1 VSHVTSD
8 VTWGQPEWGQ
18 REETQQARQA
28 SRPAAWRRA
37 TAWLVDFSL
46 VLAAAV
52 GLGIFTFNRI
62 SAMVTDVPGL
72 VEKGAWQVL
81 TSGGDMQGA
90 GEDFGRAVWN
100 DAIGAV
106 QQGFALLVLA
116 TFLYQWLALAFTGT
130 TLGKAAL
137 GLRVVPRGQDGGRLG
152 WGRAARRAAVTTVAD
167 VGVFS
172 LACCLLLS
180 GGFAVS
186 ALVWLAAIA
195 LFWANALPS
204 AFGPGRS
211 LADRAAGSAVT
222 GGLLRAAATA
232 TAAGT
237 RAVIASSRDYAAD
250 RFRRSGEVPAPGI
263 APGAPPIEPPRP
275 STPPPGP

>member
-1 VSHVTSD
+1 M
-8 VTWGQPEWGQ
+8 WGQSGEAP
-18 REETQQARQA
+18 TAAR
-28 SRPAAWRRA
+28 RPAAWRRGL
-37 TAWLVDFSL
+37 AWLVDFSL

-72 VEKGAWQVL
+72 VEKGAWQVI
-81 TSGGDMQGA
+81 TSGGDLEGA

-130 TLGKAAL
+130 TLGKASL
-137 GLRVVPRGQDGGRLG
+137 GLRVVARDGGRLG
-152 WGRAARRAAVTTVAD
+152 RGRAARRAAVTTIAD

-180 GGFAVS
+180 GGFALS
-186 ALVWLAAIA
+186 AVVWLAAIA

-204 AFGPGRS
+204 LVGPGRS
-211 LADRAAGSAVT
+211 LADRAAGGAVT

-237 RAVIASSRDYAAD
+237 RAVITTGRDYAAD
-250 RFRRSGEVPAPGI
+250 RFRRGGEVPA
-263 APGAPPIEPPRP
+263 APDADRG
-275 STPPPGP
+275 

>member
-1 VSHVTSD
+1 VT
-8 VTWGQPEWGQ
+8 WGQ
-18 REETQQARQA
+18 REETQPQQA
-28 SRPAAWRRA
+28 RPAAWRRGL
-37 TAWLVDFSL
+37 AWLIDFSL

-72 VEKGAWQVL
+72 VEKGAWQVI
-81 TSGGDMQGA
+81 TSGGDLDGA
-90 GEDFGRAVWN
+90 GEDFGRALWN

-130 TLGKAAL
+130 TLGKASL

-152 WGRAARRAAVTTVAD
+152 WGRAARRGAVTTIAD

-172 LACCLLLS
+172 LACCVLLS
-180 GGFAVS
+180 GGFALS
-186 ALVWLAAIA
+186 AVVWLAAIA
-195 LFWANALPS
+195 LFWANALPTLV
-204 AFGPGRS
+204 GPGRS
-211 LADRAAGSAVT
+211 LADRVGGSAVT

-237 RAVIASSRDYAAD
+237 RAVIATGRDYAAD
-250 RFRRSGEVPAPGI
+250 RFRRTGDVPAPY
-263 APGAPPIEPPRP
+263 APDAMPEPPKP
-275 STPPPGP
+275 SLPPQP